1 MIVTGALLAD
11 RAASVDNK
19 LHVWGGVLD
28 RCQVGSDRIARF
40 VLVVLTQTEAADR
53 RADASRPKVD
63 VEIITPSGDSQNLQL
78 EMPKAALGGENGFA
92 TFYLGIPAPIDG
104 RYVLVVTVGS
114 HNISLPFTVYT
125 EHTPKK
131 RRR

>member
-28 RCQVGSDRIARF
+28 RCEVGPDRIARF

-53 RADASRPKVD
+53 RADGVRQPKLD
-63 VEIITPSGDSQNLQL
+63 VEIIRPSGESQTLHL
-78 EMPKAALGGENGFA
+78 EIPKAVLRGENGFA
-92 TFYLGIPAPIDG
+92 TFYLGIPAPTDG
-104 RYVLVVTVGS
+104 RYVLLVTVGS
-114 HNISLPFTVYT
+114 HNITLPFTVYS
-125 EHTPKK
+125 
-131 RRR
+131 

>member
-1 MIVTGALLAD
+1 VIVTGALLAD

-28 RCQVGSDRIARF
+28 GCQVSEDRIARF

-53 RADASRPKVD
+53 QPRAPQPKVD
-63 VEIITPSGDSQNLQL
+63 VEVIRPSGDTQTLHL
-78 EMPKAALGGENGFA
+78 DLPDATFAGENGFA
-92 TFYLGIPAPIDG
+92 TFYLGIPAPVDG

-114 HNISLPFTVYT
+114 HNISLPFNVYC
-125 EHTPKK
+125 
-131 RRR
+131 

>member
-1 MIVTGALLAD
+1 VIVTGAMLAD

-28 RCQVGSDRIARF
+28 RCEVGPERIARF

-53 RADASRPKVD
+53 RADARQPKVQ
-63 VEIITPSGDSQNLQL
+63 VEIIRPAGESQTMHLDI
-78 EMPKAALGGENGFA
+78 PKAALGGENGFA
-92 TFYLGIPAPIDG
+92 TFYLAIPAAADG
-104 RYVLVVTVGS
+104 RYVLLVTVGS

-125 EHTPKK
+125 SEP
-131 RRR
+131 RRDDA